1 MKLHGISPSPS
12 GSEDEGDSLEESP
25 IQVTA
30 TENDGECF
38 WISYGCTELC
48 LPMSFLNLKIYTTLL
63 CFAL

>member
-30 TENDGECF
+30 TENGGECF
-38 WISYGCTELC
+38 WISYGCTEVLLFC
-48 LPMSFLNLKIYTTLL
+48 SLKFL
-63 CFAL
+63 